1 MMAWN
6 HEHVSTQLWE
16 KFRNDL
22 EGAPKEDLWRRCV
35 LTLQ

>member
-6 HEHVSTQLWE
+6 HKHVSTQLWE
-16 KFRNDL
+16 KFRNNL
-22 EGAPKEDLWRRCV
+22 EGAPKEDLWRMSV